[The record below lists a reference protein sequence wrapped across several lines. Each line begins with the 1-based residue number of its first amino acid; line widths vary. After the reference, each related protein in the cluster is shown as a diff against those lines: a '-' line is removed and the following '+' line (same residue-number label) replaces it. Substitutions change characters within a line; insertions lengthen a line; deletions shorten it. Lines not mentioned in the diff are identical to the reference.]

1 MRVTYAVLLIVMI
14 FCSGCG
20 LLDGQNASGLQDYC
34 VKAIGSTPVKYS
46 IQKCVMTPPGTR
58 NCYLMMEIEPA
69 EFAKLATALNLNK
82 TVFIDPKTGEVDTR
96 LSMDVLGRLEK
107 VEDFKVQNP
116 SFSLKDIDTW
126 NVEPLK
132 SGVDLYL
139 ANPPVPPIS
148 GNSRSSFNFLIYE
161 ASSNKACVF
170 LAYPYG

>member
-1 MRVTYAVLLIVMI
+1 MRVTYAVLLIMVI

-20 LLDGQNASGLQDYC
+20 LLDGQNASGLHDYF

-46 IQKCVMTPPGTR
+46 VQKCVMSPSGSR
-58 NCYLMMEIEPA
+58 SCYLIMEIEPA
-69 EFAKLATALNLNK
+69 EFAKLTTALNLTK
-82 TVFIDPKTGEVDTR
+82 TGFIDPKTGEVDTR
-96 LSMDVLGRLEK
+96 LAMDVLCRLEK

-116 SFSLKDIDTW
+116 SFNLKDMDTW

-132 SGVDLYL
+132 SGADLYL